1 MTKEALSINNAYE
14 IERSTLELLFR
25 LYFDKLSYGSVDDKV
40 NEIKIIIANDHSE
53 YWADITRVVNS
64 PMYIREIKKGLVE
77 NGLYS
82 QEIFNKN
89 EFSRLAD
96 YDFFS
101 ITADYKS
108 TREVT
113 KYTLVFK
120 FPNFIDADSIRTA
133 ICAIQNA
140 LAVGLIKEENINNV
154 ISSLIDKIVFGDYH
168 KNSIL

>member
-1 MTKEALSINNAYE
+1 MTKEALTINNASE
-14 IERSTLELLFR
+14 IERSTLELLFS
-25 LYFDKLSYGSVDDKV
+25 LYFDKSSRSSVDDKT
-40 NEIKIIIANDHSE
+40 NEIKIIIDNDHTKV
-53 YWADITRVVNS
+53 WVDIARVVNS

-108 TREVT
+108 TREVA

-120 FPNFIDADSIRTA
+120 FPDRIAADSIRTA

-154 ISSLIDKIVFGDYH
+154 ISSLIGKIMSGDYN
-168 KNSIL
+168 KK

>member
-1 MTKEALSINNAYE
+1 MTKEALTINNASE
-14 IERSTLELLFR
+14 IERSTLELLFS
-25 LYFDKLSYGSVDDKV
+25 LYFDKSSRSSVDDKT
-40 NEIKIIIANDHSE
+40 NEIKIIIDNDHTKV
-53 YWADITRVVNS
+53 WVDIARVVNS

-108 TREVT
+108 TREVA

-140 LAVGLIKEENINNV
+140 LAVGLIKEENVNNV
-154 ISSLIDKIVFGDYH
+154 ISSLIGKIVSGDYN
-168 KNSIL
+168 KK

>member
-1 MTKEALSINNAYE
+1 MTKEALTINNASE
-14 IERSTLELLFR
+14 IERSTLELLFS
-25 LYFDKLSYGSVDDKV
+25 LYFDKSSRSSVDDKT
-40 NEIKIIIANDHSE
+40 NEIKIIIDNDHTKV
-53 YWADITRVVNS
+53 WVDIARVVNS

-108 TREVT
+108 TREVA

-154 ISSLIDKIVFGDYH
+154 ISSLIGKIMSGDYN
-168 KNSIL
+168 KK

>member
-1 MTKEALSINNAYE
+1 MTKEALTINNASE
-14 IERSTLELLFR
+14 IERSTLELLFS
-25 LYFDKLSYGSVDDKV
+25 LYFDKSSRSSVDDKT
-40 NEIKIIIANDHSE
+40 NEIKIIIDNDHTKV
-53 YWADITRVVNS
+53 WVDIARVVNS

-108 TREVT
+108 TREVA
-113 KYTLVFK
+113 KNQQEKL
-120 FPNFIDADSIRTA
+120 PNIHW
-133 ICAIQNA
+133 C
-140 LAVGLIKEENINNV
+140 L
-154 ISSLIDKIVFGDYH
+154 SSLTV
-168 KNSIL
+168 

>member
-1 MTKEALSINNAYE
+1 MTKEALTINNASE
-14 IERSTLELLFR
+14 IERSTLELLFS
-25 LYFDKLSYGSVDDKV
+25 LYFDKSSCSSVDDKT
-40 NEIKIIIANDHSE
+40 NEIKIIIDNDHTKV
-53 YWADITRVVNS
+53 WVDIARVVNS

-108 TREVT
+108 TREVA

-120 FPNFIDADSIRTA
+120 FPDFIAADSIRTA

-154 ISSLIDKIVFGDYH
+154 ISSLIGKIMSGDYN
-168 KNSIL
+168 KK

>member
-1 MTKEALSINNAYE
+1 MTKEALGINNAYE
-14 IERSTLELLFR
+14 IERSTLELLFS
-25 LYFDKLSYGSVDDKV
+25 LYFDKSSCSSVDDKT
-40 NEIKIIIANDHSE
+40 NEIKIIITNDHTK
-53 YWADITRVVNS
+53 YWVDITCVVNS

-82 QEIFNKN
+82 QEVFNKN

-108 TREVT
+108 TREVA

-120 FPNFIDADSIRTA
+120 FPNFINADSIRTA

-154 ISSLIDKIVFGDYH
+154 ISSLIGKIVSGDYN
-168 KNSIL
+168 KK